1 MFGQEETSRMLPVR
15 SLLDLGIPVLLNT
28 DFPNAPLDP
37 LLTLRAA
44 VDRRSRS
51 GTVIGAAEAI
61 TAREAWSLATAG
73 AAYGAFEDQTR
84 GRIAPGYLADLVVL
98 SADPFDLDA
107 LGPDAVDGTVVGG
120 RPVHVTDGLF
130 SVAAG

>member
-1 MFGQEETSRMLPVR
+1 MSVSIQLTSALMS
-15 SLLDLGIPVLLNT
+15 SLIPA
-28 DFPNAPLDP
+28 FH
-37 LLTLRAA
+37 A
-44 VDRRSRS
+44 VVVPRP
-51 GTVIGAAEAI
+51 A
-61 TAREAWSLATAG
+61 
-73 AAYGAFEDQTR
+73 TR

-98 SADPFDLDA
+98 SADPFDLAA

>member
-15 SLLDLGIPVLLNT
+15 SLLDLGIPVQLNT

-73 AAYGAFEDQTR
+73 AAYGAFEDRTR

-98 SADPFDLDA
+98 SADPFDLAD
-107 LGPDAVDGTVVGG
+107 LGPDAVDGTVAGG